1 MNEPEHAADPS
12 ATSTSTAHGAAA
24 APETTGG
31 PLHAALAPIAHVAA
45 FAYGIAV
52 LARNSLWDVRLRT
65 PTRVGIPVISVGNV
79 SVGGTGK
86 TPFVR
91 WCVEALQASGHH
103 PVIAL
108 RGYGARDGISDE
120 AEEFRAMLPGVPVA
134 VGADRIASIA
144 SARAA
149 YPSIDCAVLDDAFQ
163 HRQIARDLDVVLV
176 DAGRPAINGPLIP
189 AGWLREPATALRR
202 ASMVIVTRA
211 TCVDSVLSAHIE
223 RLHGAP
229 PVAWTRHAWKRIER
243 FGAGDRDMPL
253 TALDGAPLVV
263 VTALA
268 RPEAFVADVAAHG
281 GRIAGDFR
289 FRDHHAFSPQDVA
302 NIAAR
307 ARAKGAAVICS
318 GKDWAK
324 LSRLV
329 KDPIGV
335 EWLVVRVGM
344 EYLAGESTVR
354 AALTGLCPEL
364 ARS

>member
-1 MNEPEHAADPS
+1 MSESIRPGDSAGVEP
-12 ATSTSTAHGAAA
+12 AAA
-24 APETTGG
+24 TG
-31 PLHAALAPIAHVAA
+31 PLHQSLAPLAHMAA
-45 FAYGIAV
+45 FAYGMGV
-52 LARNSLWDVRLRT
+52 RARNSLWDANIRK
-65 PTRVGIPVISVGNV
+65 PTSVGIPVISVGNV

-108 RGYGARDGISDE
+108 RGYGARDGVSDE

-134 VGADRIASIA
+134 VGADRVASIA
-144 SARAA
+144 RARAA
-149 YPSIDCAVLDDAFQ
+149 DQRIDCAVLDDAFQ
-163 HRQIARDLDVVLV
+163 HRQIARDLDIVLV
-176 DAGRPAINGPLIP
+176 DAGRPAINGALLP
-189 AGWLREPATALRR
+189 AGWLREPARALRR

-211 TCVDSVLSAHIE
+211 TCIDPILAAQIE

-229 PVAWTRHAWKRIER
+229 PVAWTRHAWLRVER
-243 FGAGDRDMPL
+243 FGAGGRDMPL
-253 TALDGAPLVV
+253 AALDGAHLVV
-263 VTALA
+263 ATALA

-289 FRDHHAFSPQDVA
+289 FRDHHAFTAHDVET
-302 NIAAR
+302 IAAR

-329 KDPIGV
+329 HEPAGV
-335 EWLVVRVGM
+335 EWLVVRAGM
-344 EYLAGESTVR
+344 AYLDGEAAVR
-354 AALTGLCPEL
+354 AAISGVAPTA
-364 ARS
+364 ARP

>member
-1 MNEPEHAADPS
+1 MNQPEHTADS
-12 ATSTSTAHGAAA
+12 ATTSASVAQSATVSSANAA
-24 APETTGG
+24 G
-31 PLHAALAPIAHVAA
+31 PLHSALAPFAHVAA
-45 FAYGIAV
+45 FAYGMAV
-52 LARNSLWDVRLRT
+52 RARNSLWDAHLRT
-65 PTRVGIPVISVGNV
+65 PTRIGIPVISVGNV

-108 RGYGARDGISDE
+108 RGYGTRDGISDE
-120 AEEFRAMLPGVPVA
+120 AEEFRVMLPGVPVA

-144 SARAA
+144 RMRVAH
-149 YPSIDCAVLDDAFQ
+149 PTIDCAVLDDAFQ
-163 HRQIARDLDVVLV
+163 HRQIARDLDIVLV
-176 DAGRPAINGPLIP
+176 DAGRPAINGALLP
-189 AGWLREPATALRR
+189 AGWLREPSVALRR

-211 TCVDSVLSAHIE
+211 TCIDPELSAQVE

-229 PVAWTRHAWKRIER
+229 PAAWTRHAWMRIER
-243 FGAGDRDMPL
+243 FGAGGRDMPL
-253 TALDGAPLVV
+253 AALDGAHLVLA
-263 VTALA
+263 TALA
-268 RPEAFVADVAAHG
+268 RPDAFVADVAAHG

-289 FRDHHAFSPQDVA
+289 FPDHHAFTAEDVEK
-302 NIAAR
+302 IATR

-329 KDPIGV
+329 REPAGV

-344 EYLAGESTVR
+344 EFLAGEAAVR
-354 AALTGLCPEL
+354 AALVGVSP
-364 ARS
+364 RP

>member
-1 MNEPEHAADPS
+1 MSESTRPGDS
-12 ATSTSTAHGAAA
+12 AGVSVAAA
-24 APETTGG
+24 TG
-31 PLHAALAPIAHVAA
+31 PLHPVLAPLAHVAA
-45 FAYGIAV
+45 FAYGMGV
-52 LARNSLWDVRLRT
+52 RARNSLWDANIRK
-65 PTRVGIPVISVGNV
+65 PTSVGIPVISVGNV

-108 RGYGARDGISDE
+108 RGYGARDGVSDE

-134 VGADRIASIA
+134 VGADRVASIA
-144 SARAA
+144 RARAA
-149 YPSIDCAVLDDAFQ
+149 DPRVDCAVLDDAFQ
-163 HRQIARDLDVVLV
+163 HRQIARDLDIVLV
-176 DAGRPAINGPLIP
+176 DAGRPAINGALLP
-189 AGWLREPATALRR
+189 AGWLREPACALRR

-211 TCVDSVLSAHIE
+211 TCIDPILAAQIE

-229 PVAWTRHAWKRIER
+229 PAAWTRHAWTRVER
-243 FGAGDRDMPL
+243 FGAGGRDMPL
-253 TALDGAPLVV
+253 AALDGAHLVV
-263 VTALA
+263 ATALA

-289 FRDHHAFSPQDVA
+289 FRDHHAFSIQDVET
-302 NIAAR
+302 IAAR

-329 KDPIGV
+329 HEPKGV
-335 EWLVVRVGM
+335 EWLVVRAGM
-344 EYLAGESTVR
+344 SYLGGEAAVR
-354 AALTGLCPEL
+354 AAISVAATAPECQ
-364 ARS
+364 

>member
-1 MNEPEHAADPS
+1 MSESIRPGDSAGVEP
-12 ATSTSTAHGAAA
+12 AAA
-24 APETTGG
+24 TG
-31 PLHAALAPIAHVAA
+31 PLHQSLAPLAHMAA
-45 FAYGIAV
+45 FAYGMGV
-52 LARNSLWDVRLRT
+52 RARNSLWDANIRK
-65 PTRVGIPVISVGNV
+65 PTSVGIPVISVGNV

-108 RGYGARDGISDE
+108 RGYGARDGVSDE

-134 VGADRIASIA
+134 VGADRVASIA
-144 SARAA
+144 RARAA
-149 YPSIDCAVLDDAFQ
+149 DQRIDCEVLDDAFQ
-163 HRQIARDLDVVLV
+163 HRQIARDLDIVLV
-176 DAGRPAINGPLIP
+176 DAGRPAINGALLP
-189 AGWLREPATALRR
+189 AGWLREPARALRR

-211 TCVDSVLSAHIE
+211 TCIDPILATQIE

-229 PVAWTRHAWKRIER
+229 PVAWTRHAWLRVER
-243 FGAGDRDMPL
+243 FGAGGRDMPL
-253 TALDGAPLVV
+253 AALDGAHLVV
-263 VTALA
+263 ATALA

-289 FRDHHAFSPQDVA
+289 FRDHHAFTARDVET
-302 NIAAR
+302 IAAR

-329 KDPIGV
+329 HEPAGV
-335 EWLVVRVGM
+335 EWLVVRAGM
-344 EYLAGESTVR
+344 AYLDGEAAVR
-354 AALTGLCPEL
+354 AAISGVAPTA
-364 ARS
+364 ARP